1 MKTLTTL
8 TAAAALIAGMSLAS
22 AQMSPSGS
30 SSGSTGASGA
40 TSGTSQQQTT
50 GSGKYCIEASPGGA
64 LNCKYASLSA
74 CEKDAKPLNR
84 QCSPNPNSG
93 TTGSKQ

>member
-8 TAAAALIAGMSLAS
+8 TAVAALIAGMSLAS

-30 SSGSTGASGA
+30 SSGSMGASGA
-40 TSGTSQQQTT
+40 ASGSSPQAT
-50 GSGKYCIEASPGGA
+50 GTGKYCIEASPGGA
-64 LNCKYASLSA
+64 LNCKYADLTT
-74 CEKDAKPLNR
+74 CQKDAKPLGRN
-84 QCSPNPNSG
+84 CSPNPKAG